1 MVFSPK
7 RAAAAAAAAA
17 GSPSTGSVSF
27 ASSSA
32 SPPHYRH
39 RSTAV
44 TPFAS
49 SSISNASKSPSFSS
63 PSPSAASAPPPRRLS
78 LCHALACARGLLA
91 SPSRRAAVFSAIDVV
106 FICLLLCALRFLWHV
121 LYTVPHFRIDGAVD
135 PMRLQLWSRVHPT
148 LWHDRTRPLVDLI
161 VRPSGAPQRVII
173 LPAIRSSNQCLLI
186 SSWIGVSLW
195 PFTAIVRLC
204 SSRALLS

>member
-1 MVFSPK
+1 MMFSPK
-7 RAAAAAAAAA
+7 RAAAAAAA
-17 GSPSTGSVSF
+17 GSASTGSVSF

-39 RSTAV
+39 RPTAV

-49 SSISNASKSPSFSS
+49 SSISNASIYPSVSS
-63 PSPSAASAPPPRRLS
+63 PAPSAASAPPRRPRLS
-78 LCHALACARGLLA
+78 LRHALACARGLLA

-121 LYTVPHFRIDGAVD
+121 LYVVPHFRIDGAVD

-161 VRPSGAPQRVII
+161 VRPNGAPQR
-173 LPAIRSSNQCLLI
+173 R
-186 SSWIGVSLW
+186 
-195 PFTAIVRLC
+195 F
-204 SSRALLS
+204 